1 MRRCWV
7 CCLRRPFYKQKT
19 AKSKRRRKSRR
30 YSRVPLKM
38 YLLSLKAKVVITL
51 TVTHNCVEKNVCFS
65 TCFRVLHP
73 NVLRNL
79 YFDSPIG
86 RSMPSFVDK
95 TMEGIP
101 ALRSLLCDLT
111 WRFWVVKQW
120 EQWHSQPFV
129 DLWPLRRFDTSSNF
143 SKLVGKILTMS
154 ALTEEDEQPP
164 LSNCSSWFEWRNVE
178 IALHRI
184 LTTAPL
190 QITAFVEDDNCCKA
204 HWPCTW
210 TQFWAAVVKVRTLA
224 FQLMRIFRFWR
235 NGEFTLFRD
244 IYIPTIFPFIFT
256 KWVLVSCNTVS
267 MLICLFIVSC
277 SFGYSVSMHASPL
290 LPRCAWFVAIC

>member
-154 ALTEEDEQPP
+154 FDRRRWTTTSFKLFI
-164 LSNCSSWFEWRNVE
+164 LIWVKKRGNCSSQNSNNRSITNHGICRRWQLLQS
-178 IALHRI
+178 ALTMHLNAI
-184 LTTAPL
+184 LSGRC
-190 QITAFVEDDNCCKA
+190 QGEDTRLSTNE
-204 HWPCTW
+204 
-210 TQFWAAVVKVRTLA
+210 
-224 FQLMRIFRFWR
+224 
-235 NGEFTLFRD
+235 N
-244 IYIPTIFPFIFT
+244 FPFLEKRGIHF
-256 KWVLVSCNTVS
+256 VQGYLHPHY
-267 MLICLFIVSC
+267 F
-277 SFGYSVSMHASPL
+277 SFHLYQVGFG
-290 LPRCAWFVAIC
+290 FV